1 MDFQSIYI
9 ENMLTGIFFFFF
21 KKVCLP
27 VFLTEINI
35 LQCWWNF
42 SIDYSWWSSGIDTT
56 EMWDVTSMVLQ
67 QSITYISP
75 SLSLFQSASRP
86 WLCRFWPTAARERK
100 PVSSEL
106 PQESL
111 EIRVMLAPGS
121 TSASSTPVVSPQETN
136 THGLVFACHQGVMFA
151 NLSAALLPIMLE
163 PSFRMRGTKMG
174 SAVVAEIWL
183 SSAMIVVMVN
193 KHG

>member
-1 MDFQSIYI
+1 MR
-9 ENMLTGIFFFFF
+9 
-21 KKVCLP
+21 LP

-42 SIDYSWWSSGIDTT
+42 SVDYSWWSSGIDIT
-56 EMWDVTSMVLQ
+56 EMWEVTSMVLQ
-67 QSITYISP
+67 HCITYVSP

-106 PQESL
+106 PRESL
-111 EIRVMLAPGS
+111 EIRVTLAPGS

-151 NLSAALLPIMLE
+151 NLSAALLPIMLD
-163 PSFRMRGTKMG
+163 PSFRMRGFCC
-174 SAVVAEIWL
+174 SCRN
-183 SSAMIVVMVN
+183 MIIICDDR
-193 KHG
+193 GYGE